1 MPGQP
6 AWSHS
11 DPVAVAA
18 LARPS
23 SPFGAMITI
32 TTASTGHC
40 ADLGRLLCD
49 QEPEWPPTSEGERC
63 LLNELAACPV
73 IAGIGPKTPGPLL
86 LLSCSALQARGSP
99 PARVSTPCMG
109 NGKPA
114 SRNLGSVG
122 WPSSRISLSRF

>member
-49 QEPEWPPTSEGERC
+49 QEPQWPPTSEGERC

-73 IAGIGPKTPGPLL
+73 IAGIGPKTPGP
-86 LLSCSALQARGSP
+86 SCCC
-99 PARVSTPCMG
+99 PARLYR
-109 NGKPA
+109 PA
-114 SRNLGSVG
+114 APLPPVLAPHAWVMESRRVEIWARWGG
-122 WPSSRISLSRF
+122 RRAGYR